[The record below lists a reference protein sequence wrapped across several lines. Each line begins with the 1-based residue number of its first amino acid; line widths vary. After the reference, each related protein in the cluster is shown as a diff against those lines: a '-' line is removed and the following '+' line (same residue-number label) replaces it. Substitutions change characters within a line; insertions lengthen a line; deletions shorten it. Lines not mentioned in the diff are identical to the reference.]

1 MVGEISAEESNFNS
15 RKRERIKNKSKG
27 RGGNNGSPREFKH
40 QVKVP
45 RWMDEPWLRTC
56 MAQFGYT
63 RGEAIQYARSFDEK
77 R

>member
-1 MVGEISAEESNFNS
+1 MTGEISAAESNFNS
-15 RKRERIKNKSKG
+15 RKRGRAKSKT
-27 RGGNNGSPREFKH
+27 RGNNGCPREFTH
-40 QVKVP
+40 QVAVP

-56 MAQFGYT
+56 MAQYGYT